1 MASNHQGES
10 PSLAKQIG
18 WSDEFG
24 NLFPMAAWKPATGTW
39 RDTHK
44 KPWRPVYDFTPAEL
58 VLMNEQ
64 QRGAIAY
71 ELTKRL
77 VIDMPT
83 ARAAVDAALKP

>member
-1 MASNHQGES
+1 MASNQQGGS
-10 PSLAKQIG
+10 PFQPKQIG
-18 WSDEFG
+18 WADEFG
-24 NLFPMAAWKPATGTW
+24 NLFPMAAWKPAK
-39 RDTHK
+39 RDQE
-44 KPWRPVYDFTPAEL
+44 PWRPVFDFSPSEL

>member
-1 MASNHQGES
+1 MASNNKGGS
-10 PSLAKQIG
+10 PFEPKHIG
-18 WSDEFG
+18 WIDEFG
-24 NLFPMAAWKPATGTW
+24 NLFPVSAWKPIK
-39 RDTHK
+39 RHQE
-44 KPWRPVYDFTPAEL
+44 PWRPVFDFSPSEL

-83 ARAAVDAALKP
+83 ARAAIDAALKP

>member
-1 MASNHQGES
+1 MASNQTLGAS
-10 PSLAKQIG
+10 APSAKQIG
-18 WSDEFG
+18 WVDEFG
-24 NLFPMAAWKPATGTW
+24 NLFPKTAWKPAKC
-39 RDTHK
+39 HQEH
-44 KPWRPVYDFTPAEL
+44 WRPVFDFSPSEL

-83 ARAAVDAALKP
+83 ARAAVDAAMKP